1 LEKAQHSFQVRATL
15 APELLG
21 VSTVQVLQEQDRRVG
36 GPIEGVPGL
45 KPLALFFVYMVTV
58 ANRAKDNK

>member
-1 LEKAQHSFQVRATL
+1 MNRAGVTGAKSAKQVPDR
-15 APELLG
+15 G
-21 VSTVQVLQEQDRRVG
+21 VLR
-36 GPIEGVPGL
+36 L